1 MASDTVVNALLIVLA
16 CAVLWWLMNSYSSK
30 QTSNQVE
37 RFYADAVAKQAA
49 SKNPSDLELP
59 YNGPQVPQTYKA
71 TVGEANNVIPA
82 EEEEVGEFRAID
94 YDTKQVAGNCFPRD
108 RLTAT
113 DLLPKDAANSKWSMV
128 APSGQGDI
136 MDQNFLTAGH
146 QIGVNTQGSSLRN
159 ANLQLRRDPVI
170 SREKGGFGIL
180 ESTIEPDL
188 VRRPLDPDF

>member
-37 RFYADAVAKQAA
+37 RFYAEAVAKQAGN
-49 SKNPSDLELP
+49 KNPANIELP

-94 YDTKQVAGNCFPRD
+94 YDTKKVAGDCFPRD
-108 RLTAT
+108 RLSAT
-113 DLLPKDAANSKWSMV
+113 DLLPMDAANSKWSMV

-188 VRRPLDPDF
+188 VRRPLDPDY

>member
-1 MASDTVVNALLIVLA
+1 MANNDVIINAVLIILA
-16 CAVLWWLMNSYSSK
+16 VGVLWWLLSNYQSK
-30 QTSNQVE
+30 QSMKQME
-37 RFYADAVAKQAA
+37 RFYNESVAKNLDY
-49 SKNPSDLELP
+49 NPSNVELP
-59 YNGPQVPQTYKA
+59 YSGPHVPETYKPV
-71 TVGEANNVIPA
+71 VGEANNVLPA
-82 EEEEVGEFRAID
+82 EADEVGEFRTID
-94 YDTKQVAGNCFPRD
+94 YDTKKVSGDCFPRD
-108 RLTAT
+108 RLTAS

-146 QIGVNTQGSSLRN
+146 QIGINTQGSSLRN

-188 VRRPLDPDF
+188 ARKALDPDF

>member
-1 MASDTVVNALLIVLA
+1 MASDTVVNALLIILA
-16 CAVLWWLMNSYSSK
+16 CGVLWWLVNSYSSK
-30 QTSNQVE
+30 QTSQQVE

-49 SKNPSDLELP
+49 SKNPANIELP

-71 TVGEANNVIPA
+71 QVGEANNVIPA

-94 YDTKQVAGNCFPRD
+94 YDTKKVAGDCFPRD

-136 MDQNFLTAGH
+136 MDQNFLTAGY

-170 SREKGGFGIL
+170 PREKGGFGIL

>member
-1 MASDTVVNALLIVLA
+1 MASDTVVNALLIILA
-16 CAVLWWLMNSYSSK
+16 CGVLWWLVNSYSSK
-30 QTSNQVE
+30 QTSQQVE
-37 RFYADAVAKQAA
+37 RFYADAVAKQA
-49 SKNPSDLELP
+49 SKNPANIELP

-71 TVGEANNVIPA
+71 QVGEANNVIPA
-82 EEEEVGEFRAID
+82 EEEEVGEFRTID
-94 YDTKQVAGNCFPRD
+94 YDTKKVAGDCFPRD

-136 MDQNFLTAGH
+136 MDQNFLTAGY

-170 SREKGGFGIL
+170 PRDKGGFGIL

>member
-1 MASDTVVNALLIVLA
+1 MASDTVVNALLIILA
-16 CAVLWWLMNSYSSK
+16 CGVLWWLMNSYSSK
-30 QTSNQVE
+30 QSSQQVE
-37 RFYADAVAKQAA
+37 RFYADTVAKQAA
-49 SKNPSDLELP
+49 KNPANIELP

-71 TVGEANNVIPA
+71 QVGETNNVIPA
-82 EEEEVGEFRAID
+82 EEEEVGEFRTID
-94 YDTKQVAGNCFPRD
+94 YDTKKMAGDCFPRD

-113 DLLPKDAANSKWSMV
+113 DLLPKDAANSKWSTV

-136 MDQNFLTAGH
+136 MDQNFLTAGY

-170 SREKGGFGIL
+170 AREKGGFGIL

>member
-1 MASDTVVNALLIVLA
+1 MTSDTVVNALLIVLA

-37 RFYADAVAKQAA
+37 RFYAEAVAKQAG
-49 SKNPSDLELP
+49 KNPANIELP

-94 YDTKQVAGNCFPRD
+94 YDTKKVAGDCFPRD
-108 RLTAT
+108 RLSAT

-188 VRRPLDPDF
+188 VRRPLDPDY

>member
-1 MASDTVVNALLIVLA
+1 MANDTVVNALLIILA
-16 CAVLWWLMNSYSSK
+16 CGVLWWLLSHYQSK

-37 RFYADAVAKQAA
+37 RFYNDALAKQA
-49 SKNPSDLELP
+49 SNPNLELP
-59 YNGPQVPQTYKA
+59 YDGPQVPQTYKPK
-71 TVGEANNVIPA
+71 VGEANNVIPA
-82 EEEEVGEFRAID
+82 EEEEVGEFRKVD
-94 YDTKQVAGNCFPRD
+94 YDTKQVAGDCFPRD

-136 MDQNFLTAGH
+136 MDQNFLTAGY

-170 SREKGGFGIL
+170 PREKGGFGIL

-188 VRRPLDPDF
+188 VRRPLDPEY

>member
-1 MASDTVVNALLIVLA
+1 MANDTVVNALLIVLA
-16 CAVLWWLMNSYSSK
+16 CAVLWWLLSNYQSK
-30 QTSNQVE
+30 QSAKQVE
-37 RFYADAVAKQAA
+37 RFYNDAVAKQ
-49 SKNPSDLELP
+49 SSPSNIELP
-59 YNGPQVPQTYKA
+59 YNGPQVPQTYKPA
-71 TVGEANNVIPA
+71 VGEANNVIPA
-82 EEEEVGEFRAID
+82 EEDEVGEFRTID
-94 YDTKQVAGNCFPRD
+94 YDTKQVAGDCFPRD

-136 MDQNFLTAGH
+136 MDQNFLTAGY

-170 SREKGGFGIL
+170 AREKGGFGIL

-188 VRRPLDPDF
+188 VRRPLDPEF